1 MIDVPELQS
10 PQPMSSG
17 QDVDYMLQNICPTMP
32 RSGLPNLMQTADN
45 PAPRLRLD
53 RAELL
58 QNFPAMVPNMEFT
71 PPNRFGQSPIT
82 ISENTMR
89 QEQMLADYVAQR
101 AHEQEHLTR
110 LPPRSL
116 DANSNAL
123 NVEHLASMMPSGSGS
138 R

>member
-10 PQPMSSG
+10 PQPMSSEP
-17 QDVDYMLQNICPTMP
+17 DVSYMLQNICPTMP
-32 RSGLPNLMQTADN
+32 RSGLPNLLQTSDN
-45 PAPRLRLD
+45 PAPMLRLD
-53 RAELL
+53 KQDLL
-58 QNFPAMVPNMEFT
+58 QNFPTMVPNMEFT

-82 ISENTMR
+82 ISENVR
-89 QEQMLADYVAQR
+89 QEQMLAEFVERR
-101 AHEQEHLTR
+101 AREQEHLTR

-123 NVEHLASMMPSGSGS
+123 NVEHLAGMLPSGSGS